1 MSWISIELY
10 KRGMVK
16 IGRFKLSSGIES
28 PFYID
33 MRRLYMYPD
42 LARMIILELTRRV
55 KLDDIDVVV
64 GVATAGIPLA
74 TYVSYLTNKPMA
86 YVRVEKKNHGTSSL
100 IEGDVTGLR
109 TLILDDVSTTGSSIL
124 KAVEAILEAG
134 GIPVR
139 VAVLVDREQG
149 AREVLASRGI
159 ELFRLITAREVFR
172 DLYAHG
178 LINEAT
184 YRELLEYLDK
194 YSAGR
199 TVNQGVLPG

>member
-74 TYVSYLTNKPMA
+74 TYVSCLTNKPMA
-86 YVRVEKKNHGTSSL
+86 YVRMEKKNHGTSSL